1 MHGVSSDPLTF
12 VIAYAVAAFVAVSL
26 LTGAGFVVCI
36 QNRGGNSAR
45 NDSGK
50 GRGQ

>member
-1 MHGVSSDPLTF
+1 MHGVSSGGWEF
-12 VIAYAVAAFVAVSL
+12 VVAYAVAAFVAVSI